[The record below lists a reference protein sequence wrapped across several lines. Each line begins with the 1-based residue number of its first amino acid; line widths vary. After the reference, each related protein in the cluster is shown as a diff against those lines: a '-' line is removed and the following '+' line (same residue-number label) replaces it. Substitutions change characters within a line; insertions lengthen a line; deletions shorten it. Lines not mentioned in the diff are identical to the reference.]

1 MEYSETQYERVARW
15 FDGESIELTTDEQAL
30 VDEMRRLQNVAGRM
44 LDVTVPDSAVE
55 SARWRLRSEPAADRP
70 ARTRRGWW
78 VGVAAAAATV
88 LFAAG
93 VWMMTPTVRPT
104 GNGNDNHDIVA
115 VDEAEVYQDVVAA
128 TSTDALSADIEL
140 MDDDVAELESELF
153 AVMDEPAEAFPDTDA
168 AIEATRDRIDE
179 ISTYDPFEGLGG

>member
-1 MEYSETQYERVARW
+1 MEYNETQYERVARW
-15 FDGESIELTTDEQAL
+15 FDGEAIELTTDEQAL
-30 VDEMRRLQNVAGRM
+30 VDEMRRLENVAGGL
-44 LDVTVPDSAVE
+44 LDVTVPDTAVE

-93 VWMMTPTVRPT
+93 VWMMTPTARPT
-104 GNGNDNHDIVA
+104 GNGKDDTVT

-128 TSTDALSADIEL
+128 TSTDTLSVDIEL

-153 AVMDEPAEAFPDTDA
+153 AVMDEPADAFPDTDA
-168 AIEATRDRIDE
+168 AIEATGDQIDE